1 MKILLKISTLKAA
14 AICAAKNDVRYYL
27 NGVCVDVKTDSKLV
41 IVGTDGYLMF
51 IGVEDYEG
59 EWNGKQE
66 QIIIPI
72 KTVKHVLKN
81 CNKKLSH
88 IALETLLGGEMLLN
102 TSQFKPIDGK
112 YPDYKKVIPKV
123 ESLKAGIG
131 HYNPSLVSIGNKAM
145 IKASGNE
152 YPTLN
157 QHGKKD
163 AAVITCYLPNYI
175 CVVAPYY
182 ANPIKDYKYA
192 YKGIELPD

>member
-14 AICAAKNDVRYYL
+14 AICAAKNDIRYYL
-27 NGVCVDVKTDSKLV
+27 NGVCIDVRTDSKLV
-41 IVGTDGYLMF
+41 IVGTDGNVMF
-51 IGVEDYEG
+51 IGVDDYEG

-81 CNKKLSH
+81 CNKELIH
-88 IALETLLGGEMLLN
+88 IVLKSLLDGEMLLDKYA
-102 TSQFKPIDGK
+102 FKPIDGK

-123 ESLKAGIG
+123 ESLKSGIG
-131 HYNPSLVSIGNKAM
+131 HYKPKILMQGNKAM
-145 IKASGNE
+145 IKASGHE
-152 YPTLN
+152 YLMFN
-157 QHGKKD
+157 QYGKKSP
-163 AAVITCYLPNYI
+163 AVITCYFPNYI

-182 ANPIKDYKYA
+182 AATIKYSKCL